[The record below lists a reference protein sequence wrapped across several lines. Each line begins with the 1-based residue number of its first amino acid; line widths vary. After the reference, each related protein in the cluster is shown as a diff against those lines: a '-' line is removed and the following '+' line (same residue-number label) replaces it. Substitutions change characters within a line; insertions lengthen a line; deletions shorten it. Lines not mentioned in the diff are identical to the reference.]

1 MSFDILLVSK
11 KLKGDIN
18 NLLALG
24 LHPPVLVVCCLLGGK
39 EDKGNIVSS
48 VVKSLHTLICWC

>member
-11 KLKGDIN
+11 KLKRDIN

-24 LHPPVLVVCCLLGGK
+24 LHPLALVVYCLLGEK
-39 EDKGNIVSS
+39 EDKGNIVSW
-48 VVKSLHTLICWC
+48 VVKLLHSLT

>member
-11 KLKGDIN
+11 KLKRDIN

-24 LHPPVLVVCCLLGGK
+24 LHPLALVVYCLLGEK
-39 EDKGNIVSS
+39 EDKDNIVSW
-48 VVKSLHTLICWC
+48 VVKLLHSLIW

>member
-11 KLKGDIN
+11 KLKGHVN

-24 LHPPVLVVCCLLGGK
+24 LHPPGLVVCCLLEGK
-39 EDKGNIVSS
+39 EDKGGAGS
-48 VVKSLHTLICWC
+48 